1 MGLPAVSLAYAL
13 VALVLLLATIA
24 AILWWIANHRRIAA
38 DTVGR
43 ANADAERITRQ
54 AERDADALRKEIA
67 LEAREKAHA
76 DASEAERQLRQRRE
90 EILTLEQALADKTR
104 ALADRL
110 AAHNRL
116 EQDVRAKELRITEQ
130 LQSAEAS
137 RAKAE
142 QLVSDRHRELQRVAG
157 MTADEA
163 RDLLMKQ
170 LETDARRDAANLVK
184 RLEAEARESAGARA
198 QQIIADAIQR
208 SAAEHAIE
216 TTVSVV
222 DLPSD
227 DLKGRII
234 GREGRNIRALETATG
249 VELIVDDTPGAIIL
263 SSFDPFRREVARQ
276 AIERLIADG
285 RIHPAR
291 IEEIVDKVKTEM
303 EESVRK
309 EGEAAAFELGLFDL
323 HPEVLRLMGRLKY
336 RTSYGQNVLNHSKE
350 VAFLAGIMAKEIGLN
365 GHVAARAAFLHDIGK
380 AIDRDLQGTH
390 LELGLDFLRKHGE
403 SEPVLQA
410 VAAHHMDIDWPSL
423 EAMIVQA
430 ADAISAARPGARRD
444 ILESYVKRLEKL
456 EGIADSF
463 QGVSKAFALQAGREI
478 RILVESDHV
487 SDEETVWLSKDIAR
501 RIENEL
507 EYPGQIKVTVIRET
521 RAVDYAR

>member
-1 MGLPAVSLAYAL
+1 MAFSAVNLITTAL
-13 VALVLLLATIA
+13 ITAIVGGAIFAWWVASRRRISEATI
-24 AILWWIANHRRIAA
+24 
-38 DTVGR
+38 GR
-43 ANADAERITRQ
+43 ARTDAEQIVKQ
-54 AERDADALRKEIA
+54 AERDAESIRKEAA
-67 LEAREKAHA
+67 LEARERAHEFA
-76 DASEAERQLRQRRE
+76 TDAEREARERRQEIIQLE
-90 EILTLEQALADKTR
+90 AVLADKTR

-110 AAHNRL
+110 AATDRL
-116 EQDVRAKELRITEQ
+116 EQDLRGREKT
-130 LQSAEAS
+130 LAS
-137 RAKAE
+137 REQEIAALKSRAE
-142 QLVSDRHRELQRVAG
+142 QLVADRQRELQRVASL
-157 MTADEA
+157 TADEA
-163 RDLLMKQ
+163 RDLLLKQ
-170 LETDARRDAANLVK
+170 IESDARRDAANLVK
-184 RLEAEARESAGARA
+184 RLEAEARETAAGRAR
-198 QQIIADAIQR
+198 QIIADAIQR

-227 DLKGRII
+227 DMKGRII

-276 AIERLIADG
+276 AIQRLIADG

-291 IEEIVDKVKTEM
+291 IEEIVEKVKTEM
-303 EESVRK
+303 EESVRR
-309 EGEAAAFELGLFDL
+309 EGEAAAFELGLYDL
-323 HPEVLRLMGRLKY
+323 HAEVLRLMGRLKF

-365 GHVAARAAFLHDIGK
+365 GHVATRAAFLHDIGK

-390 LELGLDFLRKHGE
+390 LELGLEFLRKHGE

-478 RILVESDHV
+478 RIVVESDRI
-487 SDEETVWLSKDIAR
+487 SDEETVWLSRDIAR

-521 RAVDYAR
+521 RAVEYAR